1 MAKKRI
7 FLLLGA
13 LLIAALG
20 GGGYV
25 IWLKR
30 AEQIPAGIV
39 WGNGRLEADEID
51 ITPKFAGRIASLL
64 VDEGAMVQAGQIVA
78 RMDTRD
84 LEANLQRVEAQIRQA
99 GKNLDAARAEV
110 KQREAQV
117 RLAESQ
123 LSRAQFLVKKEF
135 VSREVV
141 DQRINDRD
149 SAAAMRSAAVARVGE
164 AEQAVEAATQEAARI
179 KVDIAD
185 GVLVAPRTARVLYR
199 LVNVGE
205 VIGAGAKIFTLL
217 DISNVYMT
225 VFLPTDEAGRIPIGS
240 PGRIIVDAYP
250 NLVIPAAVSFV
261 AAKSQFTPK
270 MVETR
275 SEREKLMFRI
285 KVKIDPELLAR
296 HAEQVRTGLPGI
308 AYVRV
313 DPRVEWPGR
322 LQPNA
327 K

>member
-1 MAKKRI
+1 MAKTRF
-7 FLLLGA
+7 FLL
-13 LLIAALG
+13 AALVLLAAA

-25 IWLKR
+25 LWLKR
-30 AEQIPAGIV
+30 ADQIPAGIV

-51 ITPKFAGRIASLL
+51 ITPKFPGRIARLL
-64 VDEGAMVQAGQIVA
+64 VDEGAMVQAGEVVA
-78 RMDTRD
+78 QMDTRD
-84 LEANLQRVEAQIRQA
+84 LEAELQRVEAQIRQA
-99 GKNLDAARAEV
+99 QKNLVAAQADV
-110 KQREAQV
+110 KQKEALV
-117 RLAESQ
+117 RLAENQ
-123 LSRAQFLVKKEF
+123 LSRAQVLVKKEF

-149 SAAAMRSAAVARVGE
+149 SAAAMRAGAVARVGE
-164 AEQAVEAATQEAARI
+164 AEEAIEAATKEAERI

-185 GVLVAPRTARVLYR
+185 GVLIAPRTARVLYR

-205 VIGAGAKIFTLL
+205 VVGAGAKIFTQL
-217 DISNVYMT
+217 DVSYVYMT
-225 VFLPTDEAGRIPIGS
+225 VFLPTEEAGRIPIGS
-240 PGRIIVDAYP
+240 PGRIVLDAYP
-250 NLVIPAAVSFV
+250 NLVIPASVSFV

-270 MVETR
+270 TVETR

-285 KVKIDPELLAR
+285 KVRIDQDLLAR
-296 HAEQVRTGLPGI
+296 HAEQVRTGLPGV

-313 DPRVEWPGR
+313 DPKVEWPER

>member
-1 MAKKRI
+1 MAKPRL
-7 FLLLGA
+7 FALLGA

-20 GGGYV
+20 GGGYLL
-25 IWLKR
+25 WLKR
-30 AEQIPAGIV
+30 ADQIPAGIV
-39 WGNGRLEADEID
+39 WGNGRTEADEID

-64 VDEGAMVQAGQIVA
+64 VDEGDMVQAGQILV

-84 LEANLQRVEAQIRQA
+84 LEAELQRVEAQIRQA
-99 GKNLDAARAEV
+99 QKTLDAARAEV
-110 KQREAQV
+110 LQREAQV
-117 RLAESQ
+117 RLAASQ
-123 LSRAQFLVKKEF
+123 LSRAETLVKKEF

-149 SAAAMRSAAVARVGE
+149 SAAALQAAAVARVGE
-164 AEQAVEAATQEAARI
+164 AEHAIEAAKQEAERI

-185 GVLVAPRTARVLYR
+185 GVLRAPRLGRVLYR
-199 LVNVGE
+199 LVNIGE
-205 VIGAGAKIFTLL
+205 VVGAGAKVFTLI

-225 VFLPTDEAGRIPIGS
+225 IFLPTEDAGRVPIGS
-240 PGRIIVDAYP
+240 PGRIVLDAYP
-250 NLVIPAAVSFV
+250 GRVIPAAVSFV
-261 AAKSQFTPK
+261 AARSQFTPK

-285 KVKIDPELLAR
+285 KVKIDPALLAR

-313 DPRVEWPGR
+313 DPGVEWPDR
-322 LQPNA
+322 LQPNVE
-327 K
+327 